1 MLSTTKLTEGHLG
14 HAVSVSLSSFQVL
27 LLSFSLCSVSWL
39 LCALP
44 WFSTRPICLYLT
56 SFRVGQTSKWKSQEK
71 EKASIP
77 TASQQFLHFSFS
89 HSFPYPT
96 SDLLLQHSLQ
106 SVVLSRAPPLSP
118 QPSGK
123 GYARTYPFFP
133 EPVPAHSLPPPAALL
148 HAPLLAPA
156 VL

>member
-1 MLSTTKLTEGHLG
+1 MLSTTKPTEGHLG
-14 HAVSVSLSSFQVL
+14 HAESVSISSFQVL
-27 LLSFSLCSVSWL
+27 LPSFSLCSVSWL
-39 LCALP
+39 ISALP
-44 WFSTRPICLYLT
+44 WFSTRPICFYLT

-71 EKASIP
+71 EKTSIP

-96 SDLLLQHSLQ
+96 SHLLHQHSLQ
-106 SVVLSRAPPLSP
+106 SVVLSRAPQPSP

-123 GYARTYPFFP
+123 GYARTNPFFP
-133 EPVPAHSLPPPAALL
+133 EPVPAHSLSPPAALL
-148 HAPLLAPA
+148 QAPLLAPA

>member
-27 LLSFSLCSVSWL
+27 LLSFSLCSASWL
-39 LCALP
+39 ICALP

-106 SVVLSRAPPLSP
+106 SVVLSRAPPRCLLSP
-118 QPSGK
+118 QGKDMPEHIPS
-123 GYARTYPFFP
+123 
-133 EPVPAHSLPPPAALL
+133 SLSQSLL
-148 HAPLLAPA
+148 TAFLLQ
-156 VL
+156 LHCSMLLC